1 MADTNAIAPTASAT
15 QPPASPPSGPSSPK
29 KRSGLR
35 RAARYVLWL
44 LIALVLLLAALLGG
58 AWWWSG
64 QNDSLARSIA
74 LAQRFL
80 PADMQ
85 LQAQDVHGSLRGGGS
100 IGQLQWRNP
109 SISVQVEQATIG
121 WSLDKI
127 LDRELRLAP
136 IHIAK
141 VTITPSGIDQPK
153 EPTKPLEQ
161 LPLPLKLLEVPF
173 AVDEIVWAAP
183 QPITVTHLKG
193 HYLYAADKHQ
203 LQIDQVEAF
212 NSSLQLKADVD
223 ALAPMHI
230 AADLKARLDQPATE
244 TLPAILAD
252 AGVQVTGT
260 LSGLDA
266 ALRVQAQVNPQF
278 EAAAPKP
285 AAASAPAPAAA
296 RKKAAAKAPS
306 AQEKAAKAQAARSAQ
321 ALAGAAPMQAN
332 VDATVYPWRPW
343 PLGPAQ
349 AQLQSVNLAA
359 FLPSLPTTLLN
370 GELAVSEAAPELM
383 SSTHA
388 AHPAPALLDTPV
400 EPMATSTAA
409 TTASDTPDTP
419 DAKPAAPPALLPVP
433 LDIQIQLSN
442 ALPGPLN
449 HQHLPVSAIQT
460 HALFD
465 GQRVDVLEGSEV
477 QLGSGRLSAQGHYR
491 LTDQHAGIQAALR
504 AINPALVDTRIDSAP
519 LSGSLSAESQNEAI
533 VFDANITS
541 DRRTPAKASAAST
554 SLPIDRIIAKGQWK
568 SPELQLQSAQIDAL
582 GAHISAKQVRANI
595 DQRSGAGELS
605 VQIPGANLDAKA
617 QAAPQQGQG
626 NLALRLSSAEQLL
639 QWLRKLP
646 GMAQALPEG
655 MLAQGSLDAKL
666 RFSGGYGDAL
676 RQLQQAGLLA
686 KLPEGMPS
694 GGQPFALDANITTP
708 QLSVRTSADAA
719 DLWQLR
725 DTELALVGNL
735 KKVQLDLRAQAQ
747 HGEQQ
752 MAAQVSLAANSTAAK
767 QWSGAVSK
775 LQARASLPPNKE
787 PWQLQLQQ
795 PLDFKLQLPASNQPL
810 RASTGA
816 SQLQL
821 TGPEPGTVT
830 LQWNPLQ
837 FSQGADQAVQ
847 LQSTGSLQGL
857 PVRWI
862 RAFQKPDPSQAQKHS
877 PFDSDLV
884 VQGRWDVNTQ
894 NGLNAKVEVERASG
908 DLQLH
913 TQGSAPTNVT
923 FHSSGKEGAV
933 SKAFSA
939 EGQTITARIRTA
951 KVELT
956 VQDRQVRS
964 RVQWD
969 SVNAGQLTADVQ
981 TALQYEG
988 KNYLGATVAPNA
1000 PLTGNVQA
1008 QMPDLGIWASFA
1020 PPGWRVAGSLAANVQ
1035 LAGNLQDPR
1044 WSGTITADKMHIQ
1057 SQLDGVDLRNGSLRA
1072 QLNGNVLELQSL
1084 HFDGGEGSRARIAGF
1099 SGNLTA
1105 APTSGGSLDATGT
1118 ISWTMPQNG
1127 AAPDIRMDIRTQ
1139 AKALQVLVRA
1149 DRQVSISGQV
1159 RSQLQQGQM
1168 SITGDLTVDRA
1179 SIMLADESSPKLG
1192 SDVVVSTKASRAT
1205 AAEKAKQEAAKAAQ
1219 DKLDAPAGRVEPAK
1233 PLILNIKL
1241 DMGRDFALQGYGI
1254 TSRLTGTLNVQSSG
1268 GAGMG
1273 MPRITGV
1280 ISTEEGRYRAWGQVL
1295 NVETGLIRFNGPYNN
1310 PSLDILALRPN
1321 IAVKAGVQVSGSAQ
1335 APRVRLYSNPEMPD
1349 AEKISWVVMGRD
1361 PAGGG
1366 ASSALM
1372 QQAALALLS
1381 GGSGE
1386 SLTGNVA
1393 KSLGLD
1399 EIGFGGTDRDSAS
1412 LSVGKRLSQDL
1423 YVTYEAGLAGTLG
1436 ALYIFYD
1443 FTRNLQLRGSAGTTS
1458 ALDLIYTLRYD

>member
-1 MADTNAIAPTASAT
+1 MADTHATAPTASAA
-15 QPPASPPSGPSSPK
+15 QPAASPPSGPSSPK

-35 RAARYVLWL
+35 RAVRVLLWL
-44 LIALVLLLAALLGG
+44 FVALILLLAALLGG
-58 AWWWSG
+58 AWWWTG

-85 LQAQDVHGSLRGGGS
+85 LQAQEVSGSLRGGGS
-100 IGQLQWRNP
+100 IGQLQWSNP
-109 SISVQVEQATIG
+109 SISVQVDQATIG

-127 LDRELRLAP
+127 WDRELRLAP

-141 VTITPSGIDQPK
+141 VSITPSGIDQPK
-153 EPTKPLEQ
+153 EPSPPLEQ
-161 LPLPLKLLEVPF
+161 LPLPLRVLEVPF

-183 QPITVTHLKG
+183 QPITVTQLQG

-203 LQIDQVEAF
+203 LQIDKVEAF
-212 NSSLQLKADVD
+212 NSRLQLKADVD
-223 ALAPMHI
+223 ALAPMQI
-230 AADLKARLDQPATE
+230 AADLKAQLDQPATD

-266 ALRVQAQVNPQF
+266 ALRVQAQVKPQF

-285 AAASAPAPAAA
+285 TAADAPALTAA
-296 RKKAAAKAPS
+296 RKKTAAKAPS
-306 AQEKAAKAQAARSAQ
+306 AQEKAAKAQAARSAE
-321 ALAGAAPMQAN
+321 ALAGAAPMQAD

-370 GELAVSEAAPELM
+370 GQLAVTEAAADLL
-383 SSTHA
+383 SSTHT
-388 AHPAPALLDTPV
+388 AHPAPALVDAPV
-400 EPMATSTAA
+400 DPMATSSAA
-409 TTASDTPDTP
+409 PAGSDTSDT
-419 DAKPAAPPALLPVP
+419 KPAAPPALLPVP
-433 LDIQIQLSN
+433 LDIQIDISN
-442 ALPGPLN
+442 ALPGPIN
-449 HQHLPVSAIQT
+449 HQLLPVSAVQT

-477 QLGSGRLSAQGHYR
+477 QLGSGNLSAQGHYR
-491 LTDQHAGIQAALR
+491 LADHHAGIQAALR
-504 AINPALVDTRIDSAP
+504 AINPALVDTRIDSAT
-519 LSGSLSAESQNEAI
+519 LSGSLSAQSQNDAI

-541 DRRTPAKASAAST
+541 ERRTPAKATAAST
-554 SLPIDRIIAKGQWK
+554 SLPIDRVIAKGQWK
-568 SPELQLQSAQIDAL
+568 APALQLQSAQIDAL
-582 GAHISAKQVRANI
+582 GAHISAKQLTANI

-605 VQIPGANLDAKA
+605 VQAPGANLDAKA

-626 NLALRLSSAEQLL
+626 TIALRLSSAEQLL

-686 KLPEGMPS
+686 QLPAGIPS
-694 GGQPFALDANITTP
+694 GGQPFALDANISTP
-708 QLSVRTSADAA
+708 QLSLRTSADAA

-767 QWSGAVSK
+767 QWSGALSK
-775 LQARASLPPNKE
+775 LQARATLPPNKA
-787 PWQLQLQQ
+787 PWQVQLQQ
-795 PLDFKLQLPASNQPL
+795 PLDFKLQLPAGNQPL

-857 PVRWI
+857 PLRWI

-894 NGLNAKVEVERASG
+894 NGLNAKVEIERASG

-939 EGQTITARIRTA
+939 EGQTIIARIRTA

-956 VQDRQVRS
+956 VQDRQLRS

-988 KNYLGATVAPNA
+988 KNYLGATMAPDA
-1000 PLTGNVQA
+1000 PLSGNVQA

-1044 WSGTITADKMHIQ
+1044 WSGSITADKMRIQ

-1072 QLNGNVLELQSL
+1072 QLNGNTLELQSL
-1084 HFDGGEGSRARIAGF
+1084 HFDGGEGSRARIAGY

-1105 APTSGGSLDATGT
+1105 APTSGGTLDATGT

-1149 DRQVSISGQV
+1149 DRQVSVSGQV

-1179 SIMLADESSPKLG
+1179 SIMLADESSPTLG
-1192 SDVVVSTKASRAT
+1192 SDVVVSTKASRAA

-1219 DKLDAPAGRVEPAK
+1219 AKLDAPAGRVEPAK

-1254 TSRLTGTLNVQSSG
+1254 TTRLTGTLNVQSSG
-1268 GAGMG
+1268 GAGIG

-1321 IAVKAGVQVSGSAQ
+1321 ISVKAGVQVSGSAQ
-1335 APRVRLYSNPEMPD
+1335 APRVSLYSNPEMPD

-1386 SLTGNVA
+1386 SVTGNIA

-1436 ALYIFYD
+1436 ALYIFFD

>member
-15 QPPASPPSGPSSPK
+15 QPLASPPSGPSSPK

-35 RAARYVLWL
+35 RAARYLLWL

-64 QNDSLARSIA
+64 QNDSLARTLT

-85 LQAQDVHGSLRGGGS
+85 LQAQDVNGSLRGGGS
-100 IGQLQWRNP
+100 IGQLQWSNP
-109 SISVQVEQATIG
+109 SLSVQVEQASIG

-127 LDRELRLAP
+127 WDRELRLAP

-141 VTITPSGIDQPK
+141 ITITPSGIEQPK
-153 EPTKPLEQ
+153 EPSKPLEQ
-161 LPLPLKLLEVPF
+161 LPLPLRVLDVPF
-173 AVDEIVWAAP
+173 AIDEIVWAAP
-183 QPITVTHLKG
+183 QPITVTQLKG

-203 LQIDQVEAF
+203 LQIDKVEAF
-212 NSSLQLKADVD
+212 NSSLQAKASVD

-230 AADLKARLDQPATE
+230 DADLKAQLDQPATE

-278 EAAAPKP
+278 EAAAKKP
-285 AAASAPAPAAA
+285 AAASAPAPSVA
-296 RKKAAAKAPS
+296 RKKATAKAPS

-349 AQLQSVNLAA
+349 AQLQSINLAA

-370 GELAVSEAAPELM
+370 GQLAVSEAAPELL

-388 AHPAPALLDTPV
+388 AHTAPALEALPADPTV
-400 EPMATSTAA
+400 TATDSA
-409 TTASDTPDTP
+409 
-419 DAKPAAPPALLPVP
+419 DAKPTPALLPVP
-433 LDIQIQLSN
+433 LDIKIDLNN

-477 QLGSGRLSAQGHYR
+477 QLGSGSLSAQGHYR
-491 LTDQHAGIQAALR
+491 LADHHAGLQAVLR
-504 AINPALVDTRIDSAP
+504 AINPALVDTSIDSAP
-519 LSGSLSAESQNEAI
+519 LSGSLSAQSQNDAI
-533 VFDANITS
+533 IFDANIAS
-541 DRRTPAKASAAST
+541 DRRTPVKASAAGAT
-554 SLPIDRIIAKGQWK
+554 LPIDRVMAKGQWK
-568 SPELQLQSAQIDAL
+568 APELQLQTAQIDAL
-582 GAHISAKQVRANI
+582 GAHISAKQVSANI
-595 DQRSGAGELS
+595 EKRSGAGELS
-605 VQIPGANLDAKA
+605 IQAPGATLDAKA

-626 NLALRLSSAEQLL
+626 QLALRLTSAEQLL

-646 GMAQALPEG
+646 GMAQTLPEG

-686 KLPEGMPS
+686 QLPQGIPTQ

-708 QLSVRTSADAA
+708 QLSVRTSADTA

-752 MAAQVSLAANSTAAK
+752 MAAQLSMAANSTAAK

-787 PWQLQLQQ
+787 PWQVQLQQ
-795 PLDFKLQLPASNQPL
+795 PLDFKLQLPAGNQPL
-810 RASTGA
+810 RASTGT

-821 TGPEPGTVT
+821 TGPEPGTVS

-837 FSQGADQAVQ
+837 FSQGADKAVQ

-884 VQGRWDVNTQ
+884 VQGRWEVNTQ
-894 NGLNAKVEVERASG
+894 NGLNAKIEVERASG

-913 TQGSAPTNVT
+913 TQGSMPKNVT
-923 FHSSGKEGAV
+923 FHSSGKEGSVA
-933 SKAFSA
+933 KAFSA
-939 EGQTITARIRTA
+939 EGQTIKAGIRTA

-956 VQDRQVRS
+956 VQDHQVRS

-969 SVNAGQLTADVQ
+969 SANAGQLTADVQ
-981 TALQYEG
+981 SALQYEG
-988 KNYLGATVAPNA
+988 KNYLGATIAPDA
-1000 PLTGNVQA
+1000 PLAGSVQA

-1020 PPGWRVAGSLAANVQ
+1020 PPGWRVAGSLGTNVQ

-1044 WSGTITADKMHIQ
+1044 WSGSITADKMHIQ

-1072 QLNGNVLELQSL
+1072 QLNGNVLELQSM
-1084 HFDGGEGSRARIAGF
+1084 HFEGGEGSRARIAGF
-1099 SGNLTA
+1099 SGNLTP
-1105 APTSGGSLDATGT
+1105 APTSGGTLDATGT

-1159 RSQLQQGQM
+1159 RSQLQQGQL
-1168 SITGDLTVDRA
+1168 SITGDLQVDRA

-1192 SDVVVSTKASRAT
+1192 SDVVVSTKASRAA
-1205 AAEKAKQEAAKAAQ
+1205 AAEKAKQEVAKAAQ
-1219 DKLDAPAGRVEPAK
+1219 DQLNAPAGRVEPAK
-1233 PLILNIKL
+1233 PLVLNIKL
-1241 DMGRDFALQGYGI
+1241 DMGHDFALQGYGI

-1268 GAGMG
+1268 GAGTG

-1335 APRVRLYSNPEMPD
+1335 APRVRLYSNPDMPD

-1372 QQAALALLS
+1372 QQAAMALLS

-1399 EIGFGGTDRDSAS
+1399 EIGIGGTDRDSAS

>member
-35 RAARYVLWL
+35 RAARYLLWL

-64 QNDSLARSIA
+64 QNDSLARTLT

-85 LQAQDVHGSLRGGGS
+85 LQAQDVNGSLRGGGS
-100 IGQLQWRNP
+100 IGQLQWSNP
-109 SISVQVEQATIG
+109 SLSVQVEQATIG

-141 VTITPSGIDQPK
+141 ITITPSGIEQPK
-153 EPTKPLEQ
+153 EPSKPLEQ
-161 LPLPLKLLEVPF
+161 LPLPLRVLDVPF
-173 AVDEIVWAAP
+173 AIDEIVWAAP
-183 QPITVTHLKG
+183 QPITVTQLKG

-203 LQIDQVEAF
+203 LQIDKVEAF
-212 NSSLQLKADVD
+212 NSRLQAKASVE

-230 AADLKARLDQPATE
+230 DADLKAQLDQPATA

-278 EAAAPKP
+278 EAAAQKP
-285 AAASAPAPAAA
+285 AAASAPAPSVA
-296 RKKAAAKAPS
+296 RKKATAKAPS

-349 AQLQSVNLAA
+349 AQLQSINLAA

-370 GELAVSEAAPELM
+370 GQLAVSEAAPELL

-388 AHPAPALLDTPV
+388 AHAAPALEALPADPTV
-400 EPMATSTAA
+400 TATDNA
-409 TTASDTPDTP
+409 
-419 DAKPAAPPALLPVP
+419 DAKPTPALLPVP
-433 LDIQIQLSN
+433 LDIKIDLNN

-477 QLGSGRLSAQGHYR
+477 QLGSGSLSAQGHYR
-491 LTDQHAGIQAALR
+491 LADHHAGLQAVLR
-504 AINPALVDTRIDSAP
+504 AINPALVDTSIDSAP
-519 LSGSLSAESQNEAI
+519 LSGSLSAQSQNDAI
-533 VFDANITS
+533 IFDANIAS
-541 DRRTPAKASAAST
+541 DRRTPAKASAAGAT
-554 SLPIDRIIAKGQWK
+554 LPIDRVMAKGQWK
-568 SPELQLQSAQIDAL
+568 APELQLQTAQIDAL
-582 GAHISAKQVRANI
+582 GAHISAKQVSANI
-595 DQRSGAGELS
+595 EKRSGAGELS
-605 VQIPGANLDAKA
+605 IQAPGATLDAKA

-626 NLALRLSSAEQLL
+626 QLALRLTSAEQLL

-646 GMAQALPEG
+646 GMAQTLPEG

-686 KLPEGMPS
+686 QLPQGIPTQ

-719 DLWQLR
+719 DLWQLH

-752 MAAQVSLAANSTAAK
+752 MAAQLSMAANSTAAK

-787 PWQLQLQQ
+787 PWQVQLQQ
-795 PLDFKLQLPASNQPL
+795 PLDFKLQLPAGNQPL
-810 RASTGA
+810 RASTGT

-837 FSQGADQAVQ
+837 FSQGADKAVQ

-884 VQGRWDVNTQ
+884 VQGRWEVNTQ

-913 TQGSAPTNVT
+913 TQGSMPKNVT
-923 FHSSGKEGAV
+923 FHSSGKEGSVA
-933 SKAFSA
+933 KAFSA
-939 EGQTITARIRTA
+939 EGQTIKAGIRTA

-956 VQDRQVRS
+956 VQDHQVRS

-969 SVNAGQLTADVQ
+969 SANAGQLTADVQ
-981 TALQYEG
+981 SALQYEG
-988 KNYLGATVAPNA
+988 KNYLGATIAPDA
-1000 PLTGNVQA
+1000 PLAGSVQA

-1020 PPGWRVAGSLAANVQ
+1020 PPGWRVAGSLGTNVQ

-1044 WSGTITADKMHIQ
+1044 WSGSITADKMHIQ

-1084 HFDGGEGSRARIAGF
+1084 HFEGGEGSRARIAGF
-1099 SGNLTA
+1099 SGNLTP
-1105 APTSGGSLDATGT
+1105 APTSGGTLDATGT

-1159 RSQLQQGQM
+1159 RSQLQQGQL
-1168 SITGDLTVDRA
+1168 SITGDLQVDRA

-1192 SDVVVSTKASRAT
+1192 SDVVVSTKASRAA
-1205 AAEKAKQEAAKAAQ
+1205 AAEKAKQEVAKAAQ
-1219 DKLDAPAGRVEPAK
+1219 DQLNAPAGRVEPAK
-1233 PLILNIKL
+1233 PLVLNIKL
-1241 DMGRDFALQGYGI
+1241 DMGHDFALQGYGI

-1268 GAGMG
+1268 GAGTG

-1335 APRVRLYSNPEMPD
+1335 APRVRLYSNPDMPD

-1372 QQAALALLS
+1372 QQAAMALLS

-1399 EIGFGGTDRDSAS
+1399 EIGIGGTDRDSAS

>member
-1 MADTNAIAPTASAT
+1 MADTHATAPTASAA
-15 QPPASPPSGPSSPK
+15 QPAASPPSGPSSPK
-29 KRSGLR
+29 KRSGLW
-35 RAARYVLWL
+35 RAARALLWL
-44 LIALVLLLAALLGG
+44 FIALIVLLAALVGG

-64 QNDSLARSIA
+64 QNDSLARTIT

-85 LQAQDVHGSLRGGGS
+85 LQAQDVQGSLRGGGS
-100 IGQLQWRNP
+100 IGQLQWSNP
-109 SISVQVEQATIG
+109 SISVQVDQATIG

-127 LDRELRLAP
+127 WDRELRLAP

-141 VTITPSGIDQPK
+141 VTLTPSGIDKPK
-153 EPTKPLEQ
+153 EPSQPLEQ
-161 LPLPLKLLEVPF
+161 LPLPLRVLEVPF
-173 AVDEIVWAAP
+173 SVDEIVWAAP
-183 QPITVTHLKG
+183 KPITVTQLQG
-193 HYLYAADKHQ
+193 HYRYAADKHQ
-203 LQIDQVEAF
+203 LQIDKVEAF
-212 NSSLQLKADVD
+212 NSRLQLKADVD
-223 ALAPMHI
+223 ALAPMQI
-230 AADLKARLDQPATE
+230 AADLKALLDQPATD

-266 ALRVQAQVNPQF
+266 ALRVQAQVKPQF
-278 EAAAPKP
+278 EAVAAKP
-285 AAASAPAPAAA
+285 TAADAPAPTAA
-296 RKKAAAKAPS
+296 RKKTAAKAPS

-370 GELAVSEAAPELM
+370 GQLTVTEAAADLL

-388 AHPAPALLDTPV
+388 AHPAPALLDVPV
-400 EPMATSTAA
+400 DPMATSSAA
-409 TTASDTPDTP
+409 PAGSDTSDT
-419 DAKPAAPPALLPVP
+419 KPAAPPALLPVP
-433 LDIQIQLSN
+433 LDIQIDLSN
-442 ALPGPLN
+442 ALPGPIN
-449 HQHLPVSAIQT
+449 HQHLPVSAVQT

-465 GQRVDVLEGSEV
+465 GQRVDVLGGSQV
-477 QLGSGRLSAQGHYR
+477 QLGSGSLSAQGHYR
-491 LTDQHAGIQAALR
+491 LADHHAGIQAALR

-519 LSGSLSAESQNEAI
+519 LSGSLSAQSQNDAI

-541 DRRTPAKASAAST
+541 ERRTPAKATAAST
-554 SLPIDRIIAKGQWK
+554 SLPIDRVIAKGQWK
-568 SPELQLQSAQIDAL
+568 APELELQSAQIDAL
-582 GAHISAKQVRANI
+582 GAHISAKQLTANI

-605 VQIPGANLDAKA
+605 VQAPGANLDAKA

-626 NLALRLSSAEQLL
+626 TIALRLSSAEQLL

-646 GMAQALPEG
+646 GMAQTLPDG

-686 KLPEGMPS
+686 QLPAGIPT

-767 QWSGAVSK
+767 QWSGALSK
-775 LQARASLPPNKE
+775 LQARATLPPNKA
-787 PWQLQLQQ
+787 PWQVQLQQ

-857 PVRWI
+857 PLRWI

-894 NGLNAKVEVERASG
+894 NGLNAKVEIERASG

-939 EGQTITARIRTA
+939 EGQTIIARIRTA

-956 VQDRQVRS
+956 VQDRQLRS

-988 KNYLGATVAPNA
+988 KNYLGATVAPDA

-1044 WSGTITADKMHIQ
+1044 WSGSITADKMRIQ

-1072 QLNGNVLELQSL
+1072 QLNGNTLELQSL
-1084 HFDGGEGSRARIAGF
+1084 HFDGGEGSRARIAGY

-1105 APTSGGSLDATGT
+1105 APTSGGTLDATGT

-1149 DRQVSISGQV
+1149 DRQVSVSGQV
-1159 RSQLQQGQM
+1159 RSQLQQGQL
-1168 SITGDLTVDRA
+1168 SITGDLKVDRA

-1192 SDVVVSTKASRAT
+1192 SDVVVSTKASRAA

-1219 DKLDAPAGRVEPAK
+1219 AKLDAPAGRVEPAK

-1254 TSRLTGTLNVQSSG
+1254 TTRLTGTLNVQSSG
-1268 GAGMG
+1268 SAGIG

-1335 APRVRLYSNPEMPD
+1335 APRVSLYSNPEMPD

-1361 PAGGG
+1361 PGQGG
-1366 ASSALM
+1366 ASSALI

-1386 SLTGNVA
+1386 SVTGNIA
-1393 KSLGLD
+1393 KSLGFD
-1399 EIGFGGTDRDSAS
+1399 EIGIGGTDRDSAS

>member
-1 MADTNAIAPTASAT
+1 MADTHAIAPPASAA
-15 QPPASPPSGPSSPK
+15 PAAASPPSGPRSPQ
-29 KRSGLR
+29 KRGGWL
-35 RAARYVLWL
+35 RAARYLLWL
-44 LIALVLLLAALLGG
+44 LLALIVLLVALLGG
-58 AWWWSG
+58 AWWWTG
-64 QNDSLARSIA
+64 QNDSLARTIT

-85 LQAQDVHGSLRGGGS
+85 LQAQDVQGSLRGGGS
-100 IGQLQWRNP
+100 IGQLQWSNP
-109 SISVQVEQATIG
+109 SLSVQVDQATIG

-141 VTITPSGIDQPK
+141 VTITPSGIDKPK
-153 EPTKPLEQ
+153 EPTKPLKQ
-161 LPLPLKLLEVPF
+161 LPLPLRVLEVPF
-173 AVDEIVWAAP
+173 SVDEIVWAAP
-183 QPITVTHLKG
+183 QPITVTQLQG

-203 LQIDQVEAF
+203 LQIDQVQAF
-212 NSSLQLKADVD
+212 NSRLQLKADVD
-223 ALAPMHI
+223 ALAPMQTS
-230 AADLKARLDQPATE
+230 AKLKAQLDQPATDA
-244 TLPAILAD
+244 LPAILAD
-252 AGVQVTGT
+252 AGVQVSGT

-266 ALRVQAQVNPQF
+266 ALRVQAQVNPQL
-278 EAAAPKP
+278 P
-285 AAASAPAPAAA
+285 AATPKAAGTPPAPAPSN
-296 RKKAAAKAPS
+296 KKTANKAPS

-321 ALAGAAPMQAN
+321 ALASAAPMQAN

-349 AQLQSVNLAA
+349 AQLQSVNLGA

-370 GELAVSEAAPELM
+370 GQLAVSEAAPELV

-388 AHPAPALLDTPV
+388 AHPAPALVDVPV
-400 EPMATSTAA
+400 DPTASKADA
-409 TTASDTPDTP
+409 TTSA
-419 DAKPAAPPALLPVP
+419 DAQDAAPATPPALLPVP
-433 LDIQIQLSN
+433 LDIQVDIKN
-442 ALPGPLN
+442 ALPGPIN
-449 HQHLPVSAIQT
+449 HQHLPVSAVQT

-465 GQRVDVLEGSEV
+465 GQRADVLEGSQV
-477 QLGSGRLSAQGHYR
+477 QLGSGSLTAQGHYR
-491 LTDQHAGIQAALR
+491 LADHHAGIQAALR

-519 LSGSLSAESQNEAI
+519 LSGTLSAQSQNEAI

-554 SLPIDRIIAKGQWK
+554 SLPIDRVVAKGQWK
-568 SPELQLQSAQIDAL
+568 APELQLQSAQIDAL
-582 GAHISAKQVRANI
+582 GAHINAKQLTANI

-605 VQIPGANLDAKA
+605 VQTPGANLDAKA
-617 QAAPQQGQG
+617 QATPQQGQG

-639 QWLRKLP
+639 QWLRKVP

-655 MLAQGSLDAKL
+655 MLAQGSLDARL

-686 KLPEGMPS
+686 RLPEGMPS
-694 GGQPFALDANITTP
+694 GGQPFALDASITTP
-708 QLSVRTSADAA
+708 QLSVRPSADAA

-735 KKVQLDLRAQAQ
+735 KKVQLDLRTQAQ

-752 MAAQVSLAANSTAAK
+752 MAAQVSLAANSTAA
-767 QWSGAVSK
+767 QRWSGALSK
-775 LQARASLPPNKE
+775 LQARATLPPNKE
-787 PWQLQLQQ
+787 PWQVQLQQ
-795 PLDFKLQLPASNQPL
+795 PLDFQLQLPAGSQPL

-821 TGPEPGTVT
+821 TGPQPGTVT

-837 FSQGADQAVQ
+837 FSQGADKAVQ
-847 LQSTGSLQGL
+847 LQSTGTLQGL

-877 PFDSDLV
+877 PLDSDLV

-894 NGLNAKVEVERASG
+894 NGLNAKLEIERASG

-913 TQGSAPTNVT
+913 TQGSAPKNVT
-923 FHSSGKEGAV
+923 FHSSGKEGAI

-939 EGQTITARIRTA
+939 EGQTVIARIRTA
-951 KVELT
+951 KVEVT

-988 KNYLGATVAPNA
+988 KNYLGATVAPDA
-1000 PLTGNVQA
+1000 PLSGSVQA

-1044 WSGTITADKMHIQ
+1044 WSGTITADKMHVQ

-1072 QLNGNVLELQSL
+1072 QLNGNTLELQSL
-1084 HFDGGEGSRARIAGF
+1084 HFDGGEGSRARIAGY

-1105 APTSGGSLDATGT
+1105 APTSGGTLDATGT

-1149 DRQVSISGQV
+1149 DRQVSVSGQV

-1192 SDVVVSTKASRAT
+1192 SDVVVSTKASRAA

-1219 DKLDAPAGRVEPAK
+1219 AKLDAPAGQVTPAK
-1233 PLILNIKL
+1233 PLILNVKL
-1241 DMGRDFALQGYGI
+1241 DMGHDFALQGYGI
-1254 TSRLTGTLNVQSSG
+1254 TTRLTGTLNVQSSG
-1268 GAGMG
+1268 GAGIG

-1321 IAVKAGVQVSGSAQ
+1321 IAVRAGVQVSGSAQ

-1361 PAGGG
+1361 PAEGG

-1386 SLTGNVA
+1386 SITGNIA
-1393 KSLGLD
+1393 KGLGLD

-1412 LSVGKRLSQDL
+1412 LSLGKRISQDL